1 MGTFYDITMI
11 ITLII
16 IVLAIVI
23 TVVYFTCIKDKEDK
37 K

>member
-11 ITLII
+11 LTLII

-23 TVVYFTCIKDKEDK
+23 TVVYVTCIKDKEDK